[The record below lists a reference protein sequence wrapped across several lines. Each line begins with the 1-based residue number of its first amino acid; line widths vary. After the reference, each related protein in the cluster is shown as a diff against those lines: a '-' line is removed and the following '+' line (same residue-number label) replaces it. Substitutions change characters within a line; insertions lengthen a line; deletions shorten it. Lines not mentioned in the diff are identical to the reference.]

1 MSTEEKTNDMG
12 KNQDPLGLLRR
23 KGARYYG
30 RFSIGGKT
38 KFVALNHTRLEAAK
52 IRFSEENQD
61 ARTLRR
67 SRNCPNSTRTKIP
80 PRTASPRHQEAKLG
94 RTGALSRNRTGSP
107 KRRPAGVSGRPL
119 HVSTRHSM
127 PRQQARPPGA
137 PRRSGDSCSHE
148 FEEVPRV
155 RPSLKPMAIGCSYM
169 CERERWRGQP
179 PVRPSR
185 HRSACTNSEAAY
197 SAGAVLE

>member
-38 KFVALNHTRLEAAK
+38 KFVALIHTRLEAAK
-52 IRFSEENQD
+52 IRFPEANQD

-80 PRTASPRHQEAKLG
+80 PKDGIAETPGSETWKNRGVVQKPDRESKTSSRRRFRSPASRFNK
-94 RTGALSRNRTGSP
+94 AL
-107 KRRPAGVSGRPL
+107 
-119 HVSTRHSM
+119 
-127 PRQQARPPGA
+127 
-137 PRRSGDSCSHE
+137 
-148 FEEVPRV
+148 
-155 RPSLKPMAIGCSYM
+155 Y
-169 CERERWRGQP
+169 
-179 PVRPSR
+179 
-185 HRSACTNSEAAY
+185 AAA
-197 SAGAVLE
+197 AGATTRRAASERRFVLP